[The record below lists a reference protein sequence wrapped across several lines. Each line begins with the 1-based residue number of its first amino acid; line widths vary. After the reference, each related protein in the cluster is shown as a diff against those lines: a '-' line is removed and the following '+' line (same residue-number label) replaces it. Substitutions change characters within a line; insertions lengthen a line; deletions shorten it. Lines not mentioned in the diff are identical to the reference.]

1 VSLLAAVAG
10 MLLSAGVHHREADGG
25 EADAIPRNLR
35 EELAAAMPE
44 RVSQDVDPCFYP
56 FREILGVERIDVGAS
71 GEEAERETPH
81 GSFSGFF
88 DLHGSSRAWKE
99 TVWDQYLTEPPIL
112 LPLALGIASV
122 AVLPWDRRLERH
134 WQGVIHGKQ
143 NLGNIGVYSLIGI
156 SALTG
161 ALFPGEGR
169 NAWDESWTVAESF
182 LCSYLTTTVLKS
194 TVHRLRPG
202 HGTHSFPSGHSAMA
216 FSAATLIENN
226 LGPYAGIPAYGLA
239 AFTGFERVE
248 SGRHYP
254 SDVFAGAA
262 IGTLSAGII
271 DTLHWG
277 GPPGKGG
284 IADRT
289 FACSVE
295 AQGLHGFQMQV
306 AIQF

>member
-1 VSLLAAVAG
+1 VSLLAAVSG
-10 MLLSAGVHHREADGG
+10 ILLSAEVFPRDADG
-25 EADAIPRNLR
+25 IPSLPRSLR
-35 EELAAAMPE
+35 EEVATEIPRRILPDAY
-44 RVSQDVDPCFYP
+44 SGFTP
-56 FREILGVERIDVGAS
+56 FREIVDVRRIDAPTFEGQ
-71 GEEAERETPH
+71 AERETSH

-99 TVWDQYLTEPPIL
+99 TVWDQYLTQPPLL

-122 AVLPWDRRLERH
+122 AVIPWDRRLERH
-134 WQGVIHGKQ
+134 WQGVIQGKQ

-169 NAWDESWTVAESF
+169 NAWDESWTVAEAF

-202 HGTHSFPSGHSAMA
+202 HGTHSFPSGHSAMS
-216 FSAATLIENN
+216 FTAATLIENN

-262 IGTLSAGII
+262 IGALSAGII
-271 DTLHWG
+271 DALHWG

-284 IADRT
+284 IADRS

-295 AQGLHGFQMQV
+295 AQGLHGVEMQV
-306 AIQF
+306 AIRF